1 MGVIQVNGKNQEVES
16 PVSLIEVMRIN
27 NVTQPEMVSIQVNG
41 EFVSRED
48 FGTVQINQGDEIDF
62 LYFMGGGSRC

>member
-1 MGVIQVNGKNQEVES
+1 MGRIIVNGKEQELTD
-16 PVSLIEVMRIN
+16 PLTLIELIKQN
-27 NVTQPEMVSIQVNG
+27 NVEQPEMVSIQVNG

-48 FGTVQINQGDEIDF
+48 FGTTFLNSGDEVDF

>member
-1 MGVIQVNGKNQEVES
+1 MGIFQVNGKNQEIET
-16 PVSLIEVMRIN
+16 PVSLVEVMKIN

-41 EFVSRED
+41 EFVSRDD
-48 FGTVQINQGDEIDF
+48 FGTVQINQGDEVDF